1 MLILSHSCA
10 VRLSEC
16 ILEITQP
23 SRRHSLPVEVASPE
37 GVLDGV
43 EGEVRVAHLLRH
55 GADHLDLVPGRPNL
69 AVERGRPVVP

>member
-1 MLILSHSCA
+1 M
-10 VRLSEC
+10 RLSEC